1 MNWLSDLEVGS
12 LSAAEVY
19 VRSSIGV
26 LVLVNFADWSGRL
39 VFDGLFWLLS
49 RI

>member
-1 MNWLSDLEVGS
+1 MGSFYEFGCQIWRLGS

-39 VFDGLFWLLS
+39 VV
-49 RI
+49 